1 MSVVEISA
9 RLVKELRERTGAP
22 MMDCKRALQETG
34 GDLDAAARLLREQGI
49 ASAAKRAERETTE
62 GKVLA
67 RTADARGTI
76 VAVGCETEP
85 VSQNEE
91 FVAFAQ
97 KLLEAVDAEGR
108 EAAARLDEERAELA
122 GRLGENIVVRGA
134 ERLEGTD
141 GEVVTA
147 YVHRPAEKIGV
158 LVRAKADEELAR
170 MVAMHVAASRPQF
183 LSRADVPAEEVE
195 REREIYAKL
204 PDVESKPEHL
214 RPQIVEGM
222 IAKRF
227 YAENVL
233 DDQPWI
239 HDPSLTVGKALAER
253 GAEVREFVRL
263 SVAE

>member
-1 MSVVEISA
+1 MTDVPAS
-9 RLVKELRERTGAP
+9 LVKELRLMTGAP

-49 ASAAKRAERETTE
+49 ASAARRAERETTE

-67 RTADARGTI
+67 RTADTRGTI

-85 VSQNEE
+85 VSKNDE
-91 FVAFAQ
+91 FVGFAER
-97 KLLEAVDAEGR
+97 LLTAVDAEGP
-108 EAAARLDEERAELA
+108 EAVSQLEEERAELA
-122 GRLGENIVVRGA
+122 GRLGENVVIRGA

-158 LVRAKADEELAR
+158 LVRARADEELAR
-170 MVAMHVAASRPQF
+170 MVAMQVAASRPQY
-183 LSRADVPAEEVE
+183 LSREEVPADEVE
-195 REREIYAKL
+195 RERHIYAKL
-204 PDVESKPEHL
+204 PEVEAKPEHL

-222 IAKRF
+222 VAKRF
-227 YAENVL
+227 YAEAVL
-233 DDQPWI
+233 VDQPWI
-239 HDPSLTVGKALAER
+239 HDPSLTVAKALAER
-253 GAEVREFVRL
+253 GAEVRQFVRL